1 VKVDDIL
8 SYKGREVF
16 KANENDPI
24 CKVLDIFERKR
35 IGSCIVE
42 NDKSEIVGIM
52 TEKDVLKCFKGISDP
67 SKIKIKKIMTKRED
81 LIIASYDDDI
91 QYAMTMM
98 TQHRIKHLPIFKDTK
113 LCGMISIGDII
124 KAKLE
129 QSNHVAKTYLDHILG
144 KVPKLNNQEF

>member
-1 VKVDDIL
+1 MKVDDIL

-91 QYAMTMM
+91 QYAMSMM
-98 TQHRIKHLPIFKDTK
+98 IEHRIKHLPIFKDTK